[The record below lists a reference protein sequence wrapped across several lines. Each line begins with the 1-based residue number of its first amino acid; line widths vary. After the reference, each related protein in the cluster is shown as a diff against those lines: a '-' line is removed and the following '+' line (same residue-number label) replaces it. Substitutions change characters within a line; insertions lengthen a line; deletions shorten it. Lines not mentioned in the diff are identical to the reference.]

1 MSRRHQE
8 RKGPIV
14 DLFNE
19 QSGFCCYCSGK
30 MTLKLGKRHT
40 ATIEHIVPKS
50 KGGPN
55 AAFNYSAACFNCNT
69 EKGNTNL
76 LVFLAKRRA
85 PSFSMWDH

>member
-55 AAFNYSAACFNCNT
+55 AAFNYAAAHASCNQ
-69 EKGNTNL
+69 EKGDTNL
-76 LVFLAKRRA
+76 LVFLSKRRVPA
-85 PSFSMWDH
+85 FSMWDH